1 MKIFITGGTGL
12 LGGHLLWHLLQK
24 GDNELFALCR
34 KNSNLSLL
42 HYIFCFYTEKED
54 DYLSRIHWVEGNIL
68 DEASLDSAL
77 ENMDCVYHC
86 AADVIIGNSA
96 ADNLTQTNVQGTKN
110 ILAAALKNRVRKLCY
125 VSSVAG
131 IGGGD
136 GGEFV
141 NEDSFWDEQKIH
153 TLYAQSKFL
162 AEKEVRLASEK
173 GLETIIVNPGVIL
186 GASNKKEGSSLLIDF
201 GRKGMPF
208 YTNGG
213 SGYVD
218 VRDVCR
224 AMIYLMESDIKNER
238 FVLVGEN
245 VSNRTMLNY
254 FAAGFGKPKPFI
266 NANKWLLYP
275 IATVVEFVCELLRIR
290 TNFDRCSVK
299 IIENRTYYSSDKI
312 KQRLGFT
319 FTSIEQCT
327 KDICSYI
334 QRTES

>member
-1 MKIFITGGTGL
+1 MEAVVNFI
-12 LGGHLLWHLLQK
+12 K
-24 GDNELFALCR
+24 
-34 KNSNLSLL
+34 
-42 HYIFCFYTEKED
+42 
-54 DYLSRIHWVEGNIL
+54 
-68 DEASLDSAL
+68 
-77 ENMDCVYHC
+77 
-86 AADVIIGNSA
+86 
-96 ADNLTQTNVQGTKN
+96 
-110 ILAAALKNRVRKLCY
+110 
-125 VSSVAG
+125 
-131 IGGGD
+131 
-136 GGEFV
+136 
-141 NEDSFWDEQKIH
+141 
-153 TLYAQSKFL
+153 QS
-162 AEKEVRLASEK
+162 
-173 GLETIIVNPGVIL
+173 G
-186 GASNKKEGSSLLIDF
+186 
-201 GRKGMPF
+201 
-208 YTNGG
+208 
-213 SGYVD
+213 
-218 VRDVCR
+218 
-224 AMIYLMESDIKNER
+224 